1 MRKLLFLLLTAA
13 LALPMT
19 AQLTAP
25 RKALFPANRNEV
37 VTSTPLQINDWGTV
51 KMNREMKP
59 TFSCDFD
66 TQEQI
71 DAWTNIDNDGDG
83 YAWETVEFNNGGFG
97 MASRSYYNYQSL
109 DPDNW
114 LISPVVTLN
123 GELSFLAI
131 NANSMW
137 PDKLAVYACVGDGT
151 SPEDFVMISDG
162 DITPESSWSTY
173 TIDLSAYAGQQGRI
187 AFVHHNSYDNY
198 YLVIDDVEI
207 SSPVPVPVNVEA
219 VPGSTDAS
227 IYWADDNNVAWNL
240 RYRLYNPDNK
250 YWDFEE
256 EMAEDNSLPGG
267 WTTIDA
273 DGDGN
278 KWYHLNTTGTW
289 NCHGTPGHV
298 TSASWA
304 TSALTPDNWLVS
316 PQAKL
321 FGQLSLWINGQDP
334 EYPAEVFA
342 VYVSTGD
349 PTDPASFVLVSDE
362 EMIANA
368 EPTEYVFD
376 LSEYDGQMGYVA
388 VRHYGVTDMFRLNVD
403 DVAIG
408 NLWTY
413 VNDLD
418 ATDYTIEGLTPENDY
433 EVQVQGVD
441 EDGLVSDW
449 TEILKFTTE
458 AVPVIPDVYLLGLV
472 NDQNWAA
479 NVGTPMT
486 YDAENM
492 IYTATVNLDAY
503 ETFGFTTELAEYNDE
518 GSWAYIEPF
527 RFGPESNG
535 DFELLDQYLNQP
547 LTLTFDV
554 YGAIK
559 VMSTAEYKITV
570 SLEENYIIVE
580 KITPEPPAY
589 LRGDVDNDGDVDI
602 DDVTRLIDVVLGKD
616 VTYNAAAADC
626 NTETGDGSVD
636 IDDVTAL
643 INRVL
648 KGSWD

>member
-59 TFSCDFD
+59 FFSCDFE

-83 YAWETVEFNNGGFG
+83 YAWETYEFNNGGFG

-250 YWDFEE
+250 SWDFEE

-304 TSALTPDNWLVS
+304 SSALTPDNWLVS

-413 VNDLD
+413 VNELD
-418 ATDYTIEGLTPENDY
+418 ATDYTIEGLTPETTY

-441 EDGLVSDW
+441 ADEYLSDW
-449 TEILKFTTE
+449 TESVIFTTE
-458 AVPVIPDVYLLGLV
+458 PAPVIPDVYLLGQI
-472 NDQNWAA
+472 NNQEWAA
-479 NVGTPMT
+479 NVGAPMT

-616 VTYNAAAADC
+616 ITYNAAAADC

-643 INRVL
+643 ISRVL
-648 KGSWD
+648 TGSWD

>member
-25 RKALFPANRNEV
+25 RKALFPVNRNEV

-51 KMNREMKP
+51 KMNRVMKP
-59 TFSCDFD
+59 TFSCDFE

-83 YAWETVEFNNGGFG
+83 YAWETYEFNNGGFG

-123 GELSFLAI
+123 GELSFIAA
-131 NANSMW
+131 NASSSW
-137 PDKLAVYACVGDGT
+137 LDQFAVYACVGEGT

-162 DITPESSWSTY
+162 DITPSTSWTTY

-187 AFVHHNSYDNY
+187 AFVHHNSYDNL
-198 YLVIDDVEI
+198 YLVIDDI
-207 SSPVPVPVNVEA
+207 SISGPVPMPENVEA
-219 VPGSTDAS
+219 VPGSTDAG

-250 YWDFEE
+250 SWDFEE

-304 TSALTPDNWLVS
+304 SSALTPDNWLVS

-408 NLWTY
+408 YPWTY
-413 VNDLD
+413 VNELD
-418 ATDYTIEGLTPENDY
+418 ATDYTIEGLTPETVY

-441 EDGLVSDW
+441 ADENLSDW
-449 TEILKFTTE
+449 TETVQFTTE
-458 AVPVIPDVYLLGLV
+458 PAPVIPDVYLLGQV
-472 NDQNWAA
+472 NDQNWAP

-518 GSWAYIEPF
+518 GSWNYIEPF

-535 DFELLDQYLNQP
+535 DFELLDQFLGQE
-547 LTLTFDV
+547 LTLTFDT

-559 VMSTAEYKITV
+559 VLSTDEYKVTV
-570 SLEENYIIVE
+570 SLEQNYIIVE
-580 KITPEPPAY
+580 KVTPEPQG
-589 LRGDVDNDGDVDI
+589 LRGDVNDDKKVDI
-602 DDVTRLIDVVLGKD
+602 SDATLLINYLLYGDDTEVNMV
-616 VTYNAAAADC
+616 NANCDLV
-626 NTETGDGSVD
+626 ND
-636 IDDVTAL
+636 IDISDATAL
-643 INRVL
+643 INFL
-648 KGSWD
+648 LYGTW

>member
-25 RKALFPANRNEV
+25 RKALFPVNRNEV

-51 KMNREMKP
+51 KMNRVMKP
-59 TFSCDFD
+59 TFSCDFE

-83 YAWETVEFNNGGFG
+83 YAWETYEFNNGGFG

-123 GELSFLAI
+123 GELSFIAA
-131 NANSMW
+131 NASSSW
-137 PDKLAVYACVGDGT
+137 LDQFAVYACVGEGT
-151 SPEDFVMISDG
+151 SPEDFVMISDD
-162 DITPESSWSTY
+162 DITPGSAWESHTF
-173 TIDLSAYAGQQGRI
+173 DLTGFAGQQGRI
-187 AFVHHNSYDNY
+187 AIVHHNCYDDLY
-198 YLVIDDVEI
+198 IMIDDI
-207 SSPVPVPVNVEA
+207 SITVPVPMPENVEA
-219 VPGSTDAS
+219 VPGSTDAG

-240 RYRLYNPDNK
+240 RYRPYSPDK
-250 YWDFEE
+250 KSWDFEE

-304 TSALTPDNWLVS
+304 SSALTPDNWLVS

-408 NLWTY
+408 YPWTY
-413 VNDLD
+413 VNELD
-418 ATDYTIEGLTPENDY
+418 ATDYTIEGLTPETVY

-441 EDGLVSDW
+441 ADENLSDW
-449 TEILKFTTE
+449 TETVQFTTE
-458 AVPVIPDVYLLGLV
+458 PAPVIPDVYLLGQV
-472 NDQNWAA
+472 NDQNWAP

-518 GSWAYIEPF
+518 GSWNYIEPF

-535 DFELLDQYLNQP
+535 DFELLDQYLGQE
-547 LTLTFDV
+547 LTLTFDN

-559 VMSTAEYKITV
+559 VLSTDEYKVTV

-580 KITPEPPAY
+580 KVTPEPQG
-589 LRGDVDNDGDVDI
+589 LRGDVNDDKKVDI
-602 DDVTRLIDVVLGKD
+602 SDATLLINYLLYGD
-616 VTYNAAAADC
+616 
-626 NTETGDGSVD
+626 ETGVNKVNANCDLVGGID
-636 IDDVTAL
+636 ISDATAL
-643 INRVL
+643 INFL
-648 KGSWD
+648 LYGTW